1 LCMPVAVSP
10 LQLDDADALKVRQWL
25 SAFGTPQQ
33 VALRCRIVLA
43 AAEGESDNA
52 IAQRLQIN
60 RKTGPV
66 ARPLHA
72 GRSEKPVGD
81 CSWPG
86 RKPTYGPEKIQEIVE
101 TTLRAKPKGR
111 TQWSCR
117 SLAAGKESANRRSAI
132 SGGATILSRIASK
145 PSSSRA
151 TRTFWRS

>member
-1 LCMPVAVSP
+1 LFYLLCMPVAVSP

-60 RKTGPV
+60 RKTV
-66 ARPLHA
+66 ALWRARCTQEGVKSLWEIAP
-72 GRSEKPVGD
+72 GR
-81 CSWPG
+81 G

-117 SLAAGKESANRRSAI
+117 SLALARRALFGEVDRCCGSISESARAGHRALRR
-132 SGGATILSRIASK
+132 
-145 PSSSRA
+145 
-151 TRTFWRS
+151 